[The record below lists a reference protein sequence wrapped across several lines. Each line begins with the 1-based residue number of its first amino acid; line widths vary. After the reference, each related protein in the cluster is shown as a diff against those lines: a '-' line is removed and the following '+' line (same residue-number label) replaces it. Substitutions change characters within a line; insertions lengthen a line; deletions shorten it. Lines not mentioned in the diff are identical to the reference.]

1 MKKIFLAL
9 FAALLSV
16 KAADAQ
22 LVKVYKNGT
31 LVNTYTNTD
40 QNKYKV
46 TFEAVPNDNH
56 EYVEIDGLKWATMN
70 IDATTVAS
78 SSDESYGGMYH
89 WGGKYFAADR
99 ATVAKDACTNG
110 VLKLEYDEANIRWG
124 GSWRMPTVEDFAKLD
139 KACGGSGE
147 LSGPVSNAAKKLN
160 ENTNLTEGGIYWLNE
175 APLTIDGVEYK
186 VKGMLFVTTADPKKR
201 LFFPAAG
208 YSEVEGDVTNPEYE
222 CRYWTSTLADE
233 KNDQSGFSIFMSG
246 DRIENSY
253 ALRRAYWLSIR
264 PVSE

>member
-16 KAADAQ
+16 TAADAQ

>member
-9 FAALLSV
+9 FAAILSV
-16 KAADAQ
+16 TAANAQ

-56 EYVEIDGLKWATMN
+56 EYVEIAGLKWATMN

-78 SSDESYGGMYH
+78 SSEEAYGGMYH
-89 WGGKYFAADR
+89 WGGKYFADDR
-99 ATVAKDACTNG
+99 ETVAKDACTNG
-110 VLKLEYDEANIRWG
+110 VLKLAYDEANIRWG
-124 GSWRMPTVEDFAKLD
+124 GSWRMPTVEEFAKLD
-139 KACGGSGE
+139 IACGGKGE
-147 LSGPVSNAAKKLN
+147 LSGPVAKAATKLDK
-160 ENTNLTEGGIYWLNE
+160 NTNITKGGVYWLNT

-186 VKGMLFVTTADPKKR
+186 VKGMLYVTTADPKKR

-208 YSEVEGDVTNPEYE
+208 YSNEEGDVTDPTYD
-222 CRYWTSTLADE
+222 CIYWTSTLADE
-233 KNDQSGFSIFMSG
+233 KNDQCGFSIFMSG

-253 ALRRAYWLSIR
+253 AQRRAYWRSIR
-264 PVSE
+264 PVSD

>member
-1 MKKIFLAL
+1 MRKMFFTLL
-9 FAALLSV
+9 AALLCV
-16 KAADAQ
+16 TAVNAQ

-70 IDATTVAS
+70 IDASTVAS
-78 SSDESYGGMYH
+78 SSEEAYGGMYH
-89 WGGKYFAADR
+89 WGGKYFSFDR
-99 ATVAKDACTNG
+99 TTVAKDACTND

-124 GSWRMPTVEDFAKLD
+124 GSWRMPTVEEFAKLD
-139 KACGGSGE
+139 KACGGSGQ
-147 LSGPVSNAAKKLN
+147 LSGSVSNAAKKLN
-160 ENTNLTEGGIYWLNE
+160 ENTNLTEGGRYWLNK

-186 VKGMLFVTTADPKKR
+186 VKGMLFVTTADPTKR

-208 YSEVEGDVTNPEYE
+208 SSDDEGEVTNPEYE

-233 KNDQSGFSIFMSG
+233 KNDQCGFSIFMSA

-253 ALRRAYWLSIR
+253 AQRRAYWRSIR